1 VIVRPVGGWQ
11 ALAAAPGHNGQIRA
25 DADDGGVTVSTDQ
38 QAKPLSGAAQPD
50 HAADLDALPT
60 SVRERLARLAPD
72 QRAAATAPPGPVLCV
87 APAGSGKTTTLVARI
102 AWRVALGADP
112 RSVCAVTFNRRA
124 AEELRER
131 LDAALTPLGVAPGS
145 AQVRTFH
152 ALGMRI
158 LRSAGV
164 DVSRLADRATV
175 IRTLAGG
182 PLPPA
187 TMRIL
192 DDAFTRLTLDPERGP
207 PTDQADVHA
216 AYAAYRAALASDRM
230 IDMDDLVAGALRA
243 LREDAALLARW
254 CARAAVLLVDE
265 SQDLDRSQLDL
276 ALLLAGERRDVFLV
290 GDDDQTIYAW
300 RLADVRRILGLA
312 AQLPGLERVDLT
324 VNYRCPPEV
333 VRRADRLVSCVTERF
348 VKRIDPAPNAT
359 GTLVLAPDTG
369 DDMARARRLLTAWF
383 GRTDEGYSILA
394 RTNAELAPYA
404 AVAAALGIPTQGA
417 EDRLALDHPVVDRI
431 LARAEATADA
441 DPMLLRLA
449 SALERPDPD
458 DPDGA
463 IGRSLLAWA
472 AGYGTLADL
481 RAALARARSRPTSA
495 KPGGTL
501 VLATAHGT
509 KGLEFDHVAV
519 VGMDEGTF
527 PSGRSVDEAPDPA
540 RALDEERRLAYVA
553 WTRARRELVL
563 VHDPYAPSVFLR
575 EAFDPR
581 ELEPA

>member
-1 VIVRPVGGWQ
+1 MICGYVRRERCVRAASHPSPV
-11 ALAAAPGHNGQIRA
+11 
-25 DADDGGVTVSTDQ
+25 DD
-38 QAKPLSGAAQPD
+38 PL
-50 HAADLDALPT
+50 AADLPP

-72 QRAAATAPPGPVLCV
+72 QRAAATSSPGPVLCV

-112 RSVCAVTFNRRA
+112 RTVCAVTFNRRA
-124 AEELRER
+124 AEELRDR
-131 LDAALTPLGVAPGS
+131 LDAALAPLGVAAGT

-164 DVSRLADRATV
+164 DVRRLVDRAALIT
-175 IRTLAGG
+175 RLAGG

-187 TMRIL
+187 TMRLL

-207 PTDQADVHA
+207 PSDQVDVYA
-216 AYAAYRAALASDRM
+216 AYASYRAALAADGM
-230 IDMDDLVAGALRA
+230 LDMDDLVARALQV
-243 LREDAALLARW
+243 LREDPTLLARW
-254 CARAAVLLVDE
+254 RTRAAVLLVDE
-265 SQDLDRSQLDL
+265 SQDLDRSQLEL

-312 AQLPGLERVDLT
+312 TQLPGLRRVDLT

-333 VRRADRLVSCVTERF
+333 VRRADRLVSRVTERF
-348 VKRIDPAPNAT
+348 VKRIDPAPGAT
-359 GTLVLAPDTG
+359 GALILAPDTG
-369 DDMARARRLLTAWF
+369 DDVCRARRLLRGWY
-383 GRTDEGYSILA
+383 GRQEGGYAILA
-394 RTNAELAPYA
+394 RTNAELAPYH
-404 AVAAALGIPTQGA
+404 AVAAELGIPVRIA
-417 EDRLALDHPVVDRI
+417 DDRLALAHPAIERM
-431 LARAEATADA
+431 LTRAEAT
-441 DPMLLRLA
+441 DPGQPLLLRLA
-449 SALERPDPD
+449 SVLDEDPD

-472 AGYGTLADL
+472 AAFATLEDL
-481 RAALARARSRPTSA
+481 RGAIARARAISVSTDDGPA
-495 KPGGTL
+495 L

-519 VGMDEGTF
+519 VGMDDDVF
-527 PSGRSVDEAPDPA
+527 PSGRSVAEAPDPA

-575 EAFDPR
+575 EAFDAAQLRP
-581 ELEPA
+581 P

>member
-1 VIVRPVGGWQ
+1 MTDHTDV
-11 ALAAAPGHNGQIRA
+11 
-25 DADDGGVTVSTDQ
+25 DGL
-38 QAKPLSGAAQPD
+38 PL
-50 HAADLDALPT
+50 

-131 LDAALTPLGVAPGS
+131 LDAALGPLGVEPGL

-175 IRTLAGG
+175 IRALAGG
-182 PLPPA
+182 PLPAA
-187 TMRIL
+187 TMRVL
-192 DDAFTRLTLDPERGP
+192 DDGFTRLTVDPERGP
-207 PTDQADVHA
+207 PPEQTELHA
-216 AYAAYRAALASDRM
+216 AYVAYRAALAADGM
-230 IDMDDLVAGALRA
+230 IDMDDLVAGALRV
-243 LREDAALLARW
+243 LQGDAALLARW
-254 CARAAVLLVDE
+254 RARTAVLLVDE

-276 ALLLAGERRDVFLV
+276 ALLLSGERRDVFLV

-312 AQLPGLERVDLT
+312 SQLPGLRRVDLT

-333 VRRADRLVSCVTERF
+333 VRRADRLVSRVTERF

-359 GTLVLAPDTG
+359 GTLVLAPDPG
-369 DDMARARRLLTAWF
+369 DDVARARRLLTAWY
-383 GRTDEGYSILA
+383 GRTAEGYAILA

-404 AVAAALGIPTQGA
+404 AVACELGIPTQFA
-417 EDRLALDHPVVDRI
+417 DDRLVLDHPALDR
-431 LARAEATADA
+431 LLDRADA
-441 DPMLLRLA
+441 ISDAQPFLLQVA
-449 SALERPDPD
+449 SALEPPDPD
-458 DPDGA
+458 DPDGS

-472 AGYGTLADL
+472 AGFDTLEGL
-481 RAALARARSRPTSA
+481 RAALVRARAFRARTRADAADATDAAHAAHAGP
-495 KPGGTL
+495 PL

-519 VGMDEGTF
+519 VGMDEGAF
-527 PSGRSVDEAPDPA
+527 PSGRSVDEAPDPT

-575 EAFDPR
+575 EAFDPA
-581 ELEPA
+581 ELRPP